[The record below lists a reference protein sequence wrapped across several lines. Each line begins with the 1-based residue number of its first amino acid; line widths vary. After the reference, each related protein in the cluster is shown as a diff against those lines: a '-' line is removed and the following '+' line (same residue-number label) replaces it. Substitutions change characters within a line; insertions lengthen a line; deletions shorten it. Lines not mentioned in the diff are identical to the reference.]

1 MRKQSRNR
9 TLKGLAQRTLP
20 VYKACHV
27 VWIGIPIALTTFV
40 NNPLR
45 DFRLAVRLLLRT
57 PATAVAIILALA
69 LGIGANTSCF
79 ISVNAIVLHPL
90 AYPDLGTL
98 MTVWETLPK
107 QRAERDAV
115 APANLRDW
123 SQARSFS
130 ALAAYQRQDVN
141 LTGGGEPERVSAAFV
156 SPDFF
161 RVLAMAP
168 EAGRTFLPEEAESG
182 HAGVA
187 VLSHG
192 FWERRFAGARDAV
205 GRAVALDGRAYTIV
219 GIMPPDFDFPL
230 ANEVWAPL
238 ALTAAEQDDR
248 AAHTLLVLG
257 RLRSGVTVNQA
268 RAELAVISQRLA
280 EQHPETNEGRAAL
293 VTPILELTNEG
304 TNRFVTVLMVT
315 AGFVLLLACAN
326 VANLQL
332 ARVIARQKE
341 IAVRTA
347 LGASRLRIARQLLVE
362 SALTALLGG
371 GLGLVLASWNL
382 SLGRSAIPDAAYRW
396 VAGLKSQDIDG
407 EVVLFTLAASIL
419 TGVLC
424 ILPSLWHILR
434 RRAVV
439 DVNDALK
446 EGTRA
451 ASAGPGRSRLRI
463 SLGVAE
469 VALALLLL
477 IGAGVMV
484 QTFQRL
490 LTVSPGF
497 DTKNL
502 LTMETSL
509 PTAKYATGVQ
519 IRGFDDRLIQGL
531 ETIHGVRSAAIYS
544 EAGGADGVFVEGR
557 AEPRPGE
564 PTPAI
569 HAVSPRY
576 FETLRLPILHGRG
589 ISTEDGPDSPGVV
602 VISEVIAK
610 QYWPDSEPLG
620 RHIRLHKAAGPW
632 LTIVGVSRD
641 TKNWFSS
648 LPEPAA
654 YVSAA
659 QEPLPGMEVYMRT
672 DRDPMELAGAAR
684 EQLRRVDSSQAAF
697 NVESQEQRIT
707 EQTGGIR
714 ASARTMT
721 MYAVIALLLALT
733 GIYAVI
739 SYSVAQ
745 RTHEIG
751 VRVALGADQGD
762 ILRMTLGQG
771 VRMAGVGLAIGLPAA
786 ILLTHAMSSVLYNVL
801 VLDPIWFAVL
811 TALLASSAALASYIP
826 ARRAARV
833 DPVTAL
839 RNE

>member
-1 MRKQSRNR
+1 MRARR
-9 TLKGLAQRTLP
+9 RRTLP
-20 VYKACHV
+20 VYQACRV
-27 VWIGIPIALTTFV
+27 ARIGRPIAPTTFV
-40 NNPLR
+40 NNLLR
-45 DFRLAVRLLLRT
+45 DFRLAVRLLLRSPGT
-57 PATAVAIILALA
+57 TVVIILALA

-79 ISVNAIVLHPL
+79 ISVSSIVLHPL

-123 SQARSFS
+123 RQARSFS
-130 ALAAYQRQDVN
+130 GLAAYQGRDVN

-161 RVLAMAP
+161 RVLGMAP
-168 EAGRTFLPEEAESG
+168 EAGRTFLPEETESG

-205 GRAVALDGRAYTIV
+205 GRTIALDGRAYTIV
-219 GIMPPDFDFPL
+219 GIMPSDFDFPL

-238 ALTAAEQDDR
+238 ALSPAEQDDR

-257 RLRSGVTVNQA
+257 RLRPGATVDQA
-268 RAELAVISQRLA
+268 RAEMTVISERLA
-280 EQHPETNEGRAAL
+280 QQHPDTNEGRAAL
-293 VTPILELTNEG
+293 VTPVLELTNEG

-332 ARVIARQKE
+332 ARAIARQKE

-347 LGASRLRIARQLLVE
+347 LGASRVRIARQLIVE
-362 SALTALLGG
+362 SCVTALLGG

-382 SLGRSAIPDAAYRW
+382 SLGRGLIPAAAYRW
-396 VAGLKSQDIDG
+396 VAGLKSQRVDA
-407 EVVLFTLAASIL
+407 EVVFFTMAVSIAAA
-419 TGVLC
+419 VLC

-446 EGTRA
+446 EGTRG

-490 LTVSPGF
+490 LTVNPGF
-497 DTKNL
+497 DTTHL

-509 PTAKYATGVQ
+509 PTSKYSTGVQ

-531 ETIHGVRSAAIYS
+531 ETIPGIRTAAVYS
-544 EAGGADGVFVEGR
+544 EAGTAEGVFVQGR
-557 AEPRPGE
+557 AESRPGE
-564 PTPAI
+564 PMPAI
-569 HAVSPRY
+569 HAVSARY

-589 ISTEDGPDSPGVV
+589 ISPQDGPDSERVV
-602 VISEVIAK
+602 VLSEAIAK
-610 QYWPDSEPLG
+610 HYWPDSDPVG
-620 RHIRLHKAAGPW
+620 RHVRLQKGARSW
-632 LTIVGVSRD
+632 LTVVGVSGD
-641 TKNWFSS
+641 VKNWFSS

-654 YVSAA
+654 YVPAA
-659 QEPLPGMEVYMRT
+659 QQPLPGMQVYMRT
-672 DRDPMELAGAAR
+672 DRNPVELAGAAR

-707 EQTGGIR
+707 EQTGGIQ

-721 MYAVIALLLALT
+721 TYAVIALLLALT

-739 SYSVAQ
+739 SYTVAQ

-751 VRVALGADQGD
+751 VRIALGAGHAD

-771 VRMAGVGLAIGLPAA
+771 VRIAGAGLAIGLPAA
-786 ILLTHAMSSVLYNVL
+786 ILLTRTMSSVLYNIL
-801 VLDPIWFAVL
+801 VLDPMWFAVL